1 MGRGAHIARLLVLVS
16 LVAVSRGSFAR
27 AAPDSASAR
36 VACAF
41 AGLDLRGK
49 VGQVFM
55 VAIDGTRLTRHT
67 AALLRTW
74 RAGGVVLF
82 ERNVG
87 SAGDLRSLTTALQSA
102 SAVPLLIATDQEGG
116 SVVRVRVGLTPLPS
130 PEYYGRLG
138 SAARVYA
145 DTRLQGLALRSLG
158 INLDLA
164 PVVDVRSLP
173 DSAIGS
179 RSFGSDPALVAR
191 FVDAAVRGY
200 QAAGIG
206 ATAKHFLGLGSV
218 AANADLRLPVIGA
231 SRQLL
236 ETRDLAPVRAAVRA
250 GVDALMV
257 TRVAIPA
264 FDPTGAPAYASAPI
278 IGGVVRGELRYTGA
292 IITDSL
298 LSTAVL
304 AGPGAVT
311 AALAALQAGDDI
323 LLLGSGAS
331 PYKPQIAGAVAAIG
345 EAAALHHLPIG
356 RLDDAVLHVLQLKAR
371 LGLLPRCSSDLHP

>member
-1 MGRGAHIARLLVLVS
+1 MGRGAHIAHLLVLLS
-16 LVAVSRGSFAR
+16 LAVVARGSSAQ
-27 AAPDSASAR
+27 AAQDSPAAR

-49 VGQVFM
+49 VGQIFM

-67 AALLRTW
+67 TALLRSW

-82 ERNVG
+82 ERNIG

-102 SAVPLLIATDQEGG
+102 SALPLLIATDQEGG

-130 PEYYGRLG
+130 AAYYGSIG
-138 SAARVYA
+138 SAARVYG
-145 DTRLQGLALRSLG
+145 DTRAQGEALRSLG

-173 DSAIGS
+173 GSAIGS
-179 RSFGSDPALVAR
+179 RSFGSDPALVSR
-191 FVDAAVRGY
+191 LVDASVRGY

-218 AANADLRLPVIGA
+218 AANADLRLPVVGA
-231 SRQLL
+231 SRQVL
-236 ETRDLAPVRAAVRA
+236 EARDLAPMRAAIGA
-250 GVDALMV
+250 DVDALMV

-264 FDPTGAPAYASAPI
+264 LDPTGTAAYASASI
-278 IGGVVRGELRYTGA
+278 IRNVVRGELRYTGA

-304 AGPGAVT
+304 GGPGVQG
-311 AALAALQAGDDI
+311 AALAALGAGDDI

-331 PYKPQIAGAVAAIG
+331 PYEPLIAGAVAAIG
-345 EAAALHHLPIG
+345 EAVALHRIPLA
-356 RLDDAVLHVLQLKAR
+356 RLDDAVLHVLRLKAR
-371 LGLLPRCSSDLHP
+371 LGLLPRCSTDLHP